1 MRSTVSKIT
10 TVGTGNANALAGG
23 ISEALLTTAAG
34 LIVAIPALVMHRY
47 YTGLID
53 TIVVDL
59 EREAIKQWGRS
70 GLHRVKFKRQRRDTL
85 AVNLTPLIDVVL
97 LLLIFFMV
105 STSFTD
111 LSELVVNLK
120 GLNGTPFPAD
130 AENLRAIIIEK
141 TGSRRD
147 IPVSIVADGDTRHA
161 MVVMSMDTVSQL
173 GFKRL
178 SISTQRPAA
187 GE

>member
-1 MRSTVSKIT
+1 M
-10 TVGTGNANALAGG
+10 
-23 ISEALLTTAAG
+23 
-34 LIVAIPALVMHRY
+34 
-47 YTGLID
+47 
-53 TIVVDL
+53 
-59 EREAIKQWGRS
+59 
-70 GLHRVKFKRQRRDTL
+70 KFRRQRRDSL
-85 AVNLTPLIDVVL
+85 AVNVTPLIDVVF

-111 LSELVVNLK
+111 LSELVVNLPEAEGESAQDKTK
-120 GLNGTPFPAD
+120 GLEVIITAGGAMFLNGTPFPAD

-141 TGSRRD
+141 SGSRRD
-147 IPVSIVADGDTRHA
+147 IPGSIVADGETRHA

-178 SISTQRPAA
+178 SISTQKPLS

>member
-1 MRSTVSKIT
+1 
-10 TVGTGNANALAGG
+10 
-23 ISEALLTTAAG
+23 
-34 LIVAIPALVMHRY
+34 
-47 YTGLID
+47 
-53 TIVVDL
+53 
-59 EREAIKQWGRS
+59 
-70 GLHRVKFKRQRRDTL
+70 VKFRRQRRDAL
-85 AVNLTPLIDVVL
+85 AVNVTPLIDVVF

-111 LSELVVNLK
+111 LSELVVNLPEAEGESAQDQTK
-120 GLNGTPFPAD
+120 GLEVIITARGAMFLNGTPFPAD

-141 TGSRRD
+141 SGSRRD
-147 IPVSIVADGDTRHA
+147 IPVSIVADGETRHA

-178 SISTQRPAA
+178 SISTQKPLS

>member
-1 MRSTVSKIT
+1 M
-10 TVGTGNANALAGG
+10 
-23 ISEALLTTAAG
+23 
-34 LIVAIPALVMHRY
+34 
-47 YTGLID
+47 
-53 TIVVDL
+53 
-59 EREAIKQWGRS
+59 
-70 GLHRVKFKRQRRDTL
+70 KFKRQRRDSL
-85 AVNLTPLIDVVL
+85 AVNVTPLIDVVF

-111 LSELVVNLK
+111 LSELVVNLPEAEGESVQDQTK
-120 GLNGTPFPAD
+120 GLEIITTAGGAMFLNGTPFPAD

-141 TGSRRD
+141 SGSRRD
-147 IPVSIVADGDTRHA
+147 IPVSIVADGETRHA

-178 SISTQRPAA
+178 SISTQKPLS